1 MEMAN
6 VFPKIKFE
14 FFALAQTGSIRP
26 ELMAEGS
33 SDPTLRAGPQFP
45 RCLQRGMNSN
55 SYEVKKTLESDLYSP
70 ENPAFHPFHVA

>member
-1 MEMAN
+1 M
-6 VFPKIKFE
+6 KIELLYLTRVKNKLDSFKFE
-14 FFALAQTGSIRP
+14 FFALALTGSIRP

-55 SYEVKKTLESDLYSP
+55 LATFNFIGEYHEPT
-70 ENPAFHPFHVA
+70 